1 MAKDISIK
9 KTVYQKDT
17 FGKVI
22 DRSFK
27 SFTQPLTEAQ
37 ERTISEFFDDYE
49 RLFLEIPAEGD
60 IQSHRY
66 LIQKSSELV
75 DFEKDTQDI
84 QPLLDE
90 ITALRNQIL
99 YQLGWEVGNVAWEVR
114 QRAERQPILALAQR
128 TNAGNVEAGSHRLH
142 HVALSLGMPRR
153 MLSCVAAHHIQTS
166 TFCFYFILYFSYRGY
181 GLVFAEC
188 LD

>member
-75 DFEKDTQDI
+75 DFDNTTEEI

-99 YQLGWEVGNVAWEVR
+99 DLNEQL
-114 QRAERQPILALAQR
+114 I
-128 TNAGNVEAGSHRLH
+128 EANK
-142 HVALSLGMPRR
+142 PD
-153 MLSCVAAHHIQTS
+153 I
-166 TFCFYFILYFSYRGY
+166 
-181 GLVFAEC
+181 E
-188 LD
+188 